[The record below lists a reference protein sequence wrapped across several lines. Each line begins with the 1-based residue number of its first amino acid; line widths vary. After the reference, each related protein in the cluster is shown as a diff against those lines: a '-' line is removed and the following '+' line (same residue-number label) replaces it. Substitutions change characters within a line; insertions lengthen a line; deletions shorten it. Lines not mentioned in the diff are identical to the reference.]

1 MFLTFL
7 CSNPPSIH
15 TLPPHIWECVCVEQ
29 ESLFNGRDRGPWGLS
44 SPTAEGFRG
53 KAGGCSVN
61 SSGLNN
67 ACVPSAP
74 DPPTTNIRSGRK
86 RMIKGDKRVC
96 VCVWDLCL
104 TNTHTH
110 IHTVKMGLRGLE
122 RPAVFCAFL
131 LLHFHTT
138 ASFAEAALRLINS
151 QTIWQMLSTVSGC
164 VPSSNEAFSPGANKL
179 YPTKLWQWIC
189 EYLKSKQERNRAFT
203 PSSFTL
209 PINNEE
215 FKKKQH
221 PPWVTQKIPTLEAAC
236 ATWCSDQK
244 G

>member
-15 TLPPHIWECVCVEQ
+15 TLPPHIRECVCVEQ

-96 VCVWDLCL
+96 VCVRPVSHKH
-104 TNTHTH
+104 THTY
-110 IHTVKMGLRGLE
+110 TQSRWGSGDLRDQ
-122 RPAVFCAFL
+122 RYSVPFCC
-131 LLHFHTT
+131 
-138 ASFAEAALRLINS
+138 
-151 QTIWQMLSTVSGC
+151 ST
-164 VPSSNEAFSPGANKL
+164 
-179 YPTKLWQWIC
+179 
-189 EYLKSKQERNRAFT
+189 
-203 PSSFTL
+203 FTL
-209 PINNEE
+209 QPALL
-215 FKKKQH
+215 KPH
-221 PPWVTQKIPTLEAAC
+221 
-236 ATWCSDQK
+236 
-244 G
+244 